1 MHISELSDKTGVS
14 LRSLRYYEEKE
25 LLHPDRSANGYRQ
38 YAESDIERVRL
49 IQMYFGLGLTV
60 KEIVSFFE
68 CAFDDSP
75 KQECLPS
82 AIEVGRKKLDEITR
96 RMEQLQQAKTH
107 LEQSIARWERILR
120 KGDGSRE

>member
-25 LLHPDRSANGYRQ
+25 LLRPDRSANGYRQ

-107 LEQSIARWERILR
+107 LDARWERFLR

>member
-25 LLHPDRSANGYRQ
+25 LLRPDRSANGYRQ

-75 KQECLPS
+75 KQECLPN
-82 AIEVGRKKLDEITR
+82 AIKVGRKKLDEITR